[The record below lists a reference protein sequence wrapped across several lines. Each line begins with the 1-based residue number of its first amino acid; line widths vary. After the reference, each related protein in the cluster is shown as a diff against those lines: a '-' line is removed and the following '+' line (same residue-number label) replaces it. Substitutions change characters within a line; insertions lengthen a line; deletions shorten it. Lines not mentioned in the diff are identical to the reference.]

1 MNLRLGGYLTGVVRS
16 RRNGFVVILTV
27 LALGLVS
34 AVATGASWDTIG
46 KESARGDFATAVA
59 GGDVNK
65 PRALRVIVQARP
77 NQKAAGSYS
86 VTCSR
91 GGGAG
96 SESGNL
102 SGNAPFKDKMKMPY
116 SNPDYCSAAASVQ
129 LDDGGHLKIKL
140 QAKR

>member
-1 MNLRLGGYLTGVVRS
+1 MVRS
-16 RRNGFVVILTV
+16 SRNGFVVVLTV
-27 LALGLVS
+27 LALGIVS
-34 AVATGASWDTIG
+34 AVATAASWDTIG
-46 KESARGDFATAVA
+46 KESARGNFATAVA

-65 PRALRVIVQARP
+65 PKALRVIVQARP
-77 NQKAAGSYS
+77 NQRASGSYS

-96 SESGNL
+96 SASGNL
-102 SGNAPFKDKMKMPY
+102 SGNAPFKDKMRMPY

-129 LDDGGHLKIKL
+129 LDNGGRLKVKL